1 MDINFGILTIN
12 LYNVLFTAINLLILF
27 IFLKKFLFGPVT
39 SIMEK
44 RTAAIKSSID
54 EAESRNNEAEQLRKE
69 YLDAISDAEV
79 KAASI
84 IMQAK
89 QRALEEH
96 DKQIRETKEEIAKM
110 IEDANKAIEL
120 ERKKSL
126 ENIQSEVAGIAMALA
141 AKVLQKNVDESANK
155 KLIDDFFAEA
165 GAGK

>member
-1 MDINFGILTIN
+1 MLKLDINIIFNIIN
-12 LYNVLFTAINLLILF
+12 VIVLYLLM
-27 IFLKKFLFGPVT
+27 KKFLFGPVT

-69 YLDAISDAEV
+69 YLDAISNAEV